1 MDPREPFG
9 SLGFHRIR
17 FCSRPA
23 SALDDCIAL
32 RHVMGFLA
40 ARLGIGLVDLHRQF
54 AVRFEEPTSVAQVH
68 TLLDE

>member
-1 MDPREPFG
+1 MNPLEAWVFIVYFFALASP
-9 SLGFHRIR
+9 
-17 FCSRPA
+17 

-68 TLLDE
+68 TLLDD